1 MSKETKWRKE
11 ILKDI
16 YKKKKKQT
24 HKPTAILR
32 WGIVMKEEI
41 EERTEIK

>member
-1 MSKETKWRKE
+1 MKKENIERY
-11 ILKDI
+11 LQ
-16 YKKKKKQT
+16 KKTQT
-24 HKPTAILR
+24 YKPTAILR

>member
-1 MSKETKWRKE
+1 MSKETKWRKK

-16 YKKKKKQT
+16 YKKKNQT

-41 EERTEIK
+41 EERTETK